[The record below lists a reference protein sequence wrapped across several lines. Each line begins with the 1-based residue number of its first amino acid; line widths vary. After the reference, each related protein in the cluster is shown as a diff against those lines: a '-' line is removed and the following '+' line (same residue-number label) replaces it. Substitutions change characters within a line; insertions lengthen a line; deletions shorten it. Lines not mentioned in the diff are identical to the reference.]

1 MHFRMEG
8 GRAIADF
15 TVPDYLQGY
24 PGQAHGGAVATML
37 DEAMGWATY
46 GQGIWAMTAK
56 FSMRFRD
63 SVPLDEQL
71 TVAGWVT
78 RDRGRFLELEAEL
91 RNAEGTLLAQA
102 EGVFAR
108 VRGKEAEALRRNY
121 GAAVSD

>member
-1 MHFRMEG
+1 
-8 GRAIADF
+8 
-15 TVPDYLQGY
+15 
-24 PGQAHGGAVATML
+24 
-37 DEAMGWATY
+37 
-46 GQGIWAMTAK
+46 MTAK

-63 SVPLDEQL
+63 SVPLGEQL

-121 GAAVSD
+121 EAAVSD